1 MEQGVQLS
9 GTDIFI
15 SYSRE
20 DREIARS
27 FATGLANEGFQVW
40 WDAALHSGETFD
52 EVIEEQLRAAKAVV
66 VLWSPRSVKS
76 RWVRAE
82 ATLADRRN
90 KLVPAIIEPCDRP
103 IIFELAHTIDLSH
116 WTGDREDVP
125 WVRFRNDL
133 ARLISHGRNG
143 PASNGLANGRAAAVP
158 APQPATPPPAATEV
172 EDDQEAYEPTQFVT
186 TASNKSAS
194 HWLLGPSAAAPE
206 MQYVI
211 GPLGLK
217 IGRGQSADVVLADAQ
232 ISRTHCEVRLKEDE
246 LHVVDLD
253 STNGTYVDDEK
264 IAGEAILP
272 VGSTLRIGGISLV
285 HQVREPQHG

>member
-1 MEQGVQLS
+1 MS
-9 GTDIFI
+9 DTDIFI

-20 DREIARS
+20 DRDIAKQ
-27 FATGLANEGFQVW
+27 FAAGLTDEGFRVW

-116 WTGDREDVP
+116 WSGDREDLA
-125 WVRFRNDL
+125 WRRFQIDL
-133 ARLISHGRNG
+133 ARMVRRS
-143 PASNGLANGRAAAVP
+143 AAEELPSSA
-158 APQPATPPPAATEV
+158 AATPPAPPPADPPLAEV
-172 EDDQEAYEPTQFVT
+172 AAEQDDDDDYEPTAFVT
-186 TASNKSAS
+186 AASSKGPS
-194 HWLLGPSAAAPE
+194 HWLLHPSADFPE

-217 IGRGQSADVVLADAQ
+217 IGRGNASDVVLADAQ
-232 ISRTHCEVRLKEDE
+232 ISRTHCMVRLKEDE
-246 LHVVDLD
+246 LHVVDLN
-253 STNGTYVDDEK
+253 STNGTFVDDEK
-264 IAGEAILP
+264 VEGEAVLP
-272 VGSTLRIGGISLV
+272 VGSTLRIGTFSLV
-285 HQVREPQHG
+285 HQVREPHHR

>member
-1 MEQGVQLS
+1 MS
-9 GTDIFI
+9 DTDIFI

-20 DREIARS
+20 DREVVKR
-27 FATGLANEGFQVW
+27 FAHALTSEGFNVW

-116 WTGDREDVP
+116 WTGDREDP
-125 WVRFRNDL
+125 AWVRFKSDL
-133 ARLISHGRNG
+133 ARFVRRGS
-143 PASNGLANGRAAAVP
+143 PAKEEAKLTPAAPEVVKPAEPRP
-158 APQPATPPPAATEV
+158 APPPQLEE
-172 EDDQEAYEPTQFVT
+172 EDDDQYESTQFA
-186 TASNKSAS
+186 TAAS
-194 HWLLGPSAAAPE
+194 HKTSTHWLLHPNADSPE
-206 MQYVI
+206 AQYVI

-217 IGRGQSADVVLADAQ
+217 IGRGQSSDLVLADAR
-232 ISRTHCEVRLKEDE
+232 ISRAHCLVRLKEDE
-246 LHVVDLD
+246 VRVVDLN
-253 STNGTYVDDEK
+253 STNGTFVDDEK
-264 IAGEAILP
+264 IEEETVLP
-272 VGSTLRIGGISLV
+272 VGSTLRVGNISLV
-285 HQVREPQHG
+285 HQVREPHHG

>member
-1 MEQGVQLS
+1 MS
-9 GTDIFI
+9 DTDIFI

-20 DREIARS
+20 DREIAKR
-27 FATGLANEGFQVW
+27 FAAALSSEGFCVW

-66 VLWSPRSVKS
+66 VLWSPRAVKS

-116 WTGDREDVP
+116 WSGDPEDP
-125 WVRFRNDL
+125 AWLRFRGDL
-133 ARLISHGRNG
+133 ARLVQRHQDAAAG
-143 PASNGLANGRAAAVP
+143 AANGHAAVEP
-158 APQPATPPPAATEV
+158 APAGPPPAAEAV
-172 EDDQEAYEPTQFVT
+172 EDDREEYEPTQFMTAASST
-186 TASNKSAS
+186 TPS
-194 HWLLGPSAAAPE
+194 HWLLHPSADAPE

-217 IGRGQSADVVLADAQ
+217 IGRGHASDVVLADAQ
-232 ISRTHCEVRLKEDE
+232 ISRTHCLVQLKEDE
-246 LHVVDLD
+246 LHVVDLN
-253 STNGTYVDDEK
+253 STNGTFVDDER
-264 IAGEAILP
+264 IMGEAILP
-272 VGSTLRIGGISLV
+272 VGSTLRIGAFSLV
-285 HQVREPQHG
+285 HHVREPHHG

>member
-1 MEQGVQLS
+1 LS
-9 GTDIFI
+9 DTDIFI

-20 DREIARS
+20 DREIARR
-27 FATGLANEGFQVW
+27 FAVGLSDEGFRVW

-103 IIFELAHTIDLSH
+103 IIFELAHTIDMSH
-116 WTGDREDVP
+116 WNGDREDLA
-125 WVRFRNDL
+125 WQRFRSDL
-133 ARLISHGRNG
+133 ARHIRRETD
-143 PASNGLANGRAAAVP
+143 RAAAAAEEAKAPAEEAP
-158 APQPATPPPAATEV
+158 APAVPLLAEV
-172 EDDQEAYEPTQFVT
+172 VAEAEGDYDDYEPTSFFT
-186 TASNKSAS
+186 SASSQPAS
-194 HWLLGPSAAAPE
+194 HWLLHPSADFPE

-217 IGRGQSADVVLADAQ
+217 IGRGQASDLVLADSQ
-232 ISRTHCEVRLKEDE
+232 ISRAHCVVQLKEDE
-246 LHVVDLD
+246 LHVVDLN

-264 IAGEAILP
+264 VDGEAILP
-272 VGSTLRIGGISLV
+272 VGSTLRIGTISLV
-285 HQVREPQHG
+285 HQVREPQLG

>member
-1 MEQGVQLS
+1 MS
-9 GTDIFI
+9 DTDVFI

-20 DREIARS
+20 DREVVRR
-27 FATGLANEGFQVW
+27 FAHALSEAGLKVW

-52 EVIEEQLRAAKAVV
+52 EVIEQQLRASKAVV

-116 WTGDREDVP
+116 WEGDSADPSWQV
-125 WVRFRNDL
+125 FLNDL
-133 ARLISHGRNG
+133 LRLVRPDAVA
-143 PASNGLANGRAAAVP
+143 PAPSGGDKPAAARPEPEKRTSAP
-158 APQPATPPPAATEV
+158 APAANAKH
-172 EDDQEAYEPTQFVT
+172 EDEEYEPTQFI
-186 TASNKSAS
+186 SRDMRESAS
-194 HWLLGPSAAAPE
+194 HWLLHPNADDPA

-217 IGRGQSADVVLADAQ
+217 IGRGNSADVVLSDAQ
-232 ISRTHCEVRLKEDE
+232 ISRTHCMVRLKENE
-246 LHVVDLD
+246 LHVLDLS
-253 STNGTYVDDEK
+253 STNGTFVDDER
-264 IAGEAILP
+264 ISEETVLP
-272 VGSTLRIGGISLV
+272 VGSTLRVGNISLV
-285 HQVREPQHG
+285 HELRTHDR

>member
-1 MEQGVQLS
+1 MSE
-9 GTDIFI
+9 TDIFI
-15 SYSRE
+15 SYSRD
-20 DREIARS
+20 DREIAKR
-27 FATGLANEGFQVW
+27 FAAALSKEGFRVW

-52 EVIEEQLRAAKAVV
+52 EIIEEQLRAAKAVV

-116 WTGDREDVP
+116 WAGGDEDLA
-125 WVRFRNDL
+125 WQRFRSDV
-133 ARLISHGRNG
+133 ARLVRREHNG
-143 PASNGLANGRAAAVP
+143 SVDRGVVEAPALS
-158 APQPATPPPAATEV
+158 PATPQLSDA
-172 EDDQEAYEPTQFVT
+172 EDDGEEYEPTQFVT
-186 TASNKSAS
+186 SASGTAAS
-194 HWLLGPSAAAPE
+194 HWLLHPSADFPE

-217 IGRGQSADVVLADAQ
+217 IGRGHSSDVVLADGQ
-232 ISRTHCEVRLKEDE
+232 ISRTHCMVRLKEDE

-253 STNGTYVDDEK
+253 STNGTFVDDER
-264 IAGEAILP
+264 IDGEAVLP
-272 VGSTLRIGGISLV
+272 VGSTLRIGKFSLV
-285 HQVREPQHG
+285 HQVREPNHG

>member
-1 MEQGVQLS
+1 LS
-9 GTDIFI
+9 DTDIFI

-20 DREIARS
+20 DREIAKK
-27 FATGLANEGFQVW
+27 FAAALTDEGFRVW

-116 WTGDREDVP
+116 WSGDREDLP
-125 WVRFRNDL
+125 WQRFRSDL
-133 ARLISHGRNG
+133 ARHIR
-143 PASNGLANGRAAAVP
+143 RDEQAAAKSEAAAEP
-158 APQPATPPPAATEV
+158 AAAPMAPPPASAQPAA
-172 EDDQEAYEPTQFVT
+172 DDTTGADDDHEEYEPTQFVT
-186 TASNKSAS
+186 SASAKGPS
-194 HWLLGPSAAAPE
+194 HWLLHPSADFPE

-217 IGRGQSADVVLADAQ
+217 IGRGNSADVVLADAQ
-232 ISRTHCEVRLKEDE
+232 ISRAHCLVRLKADE
-246 LHVVDLD
+246 LHVVDLN
-253 STNGTYVDDEK
+253 STNGTFVDDEK
-264 IAGEAILP
+264 ISEETVLP
-272 VGSTLRIGGISLV
+272 VGSTLRIGTFSLV
-285 HQVREPQHG
+285 HEVREPRHG

>member
-1 MEQGVQLS
+1 MS
-9 GTDIFI
+9 DTDVFI

-20 DREIARS
+20 DREVVRR
-27 FATGLANEGFQVW
+27 FAHALSEAGLKVW

-52 EVIEEQLRAAKAVV
+52 EVIEQQLRASKAVV

-116 WTGDREDVP
+116 WEGNSADPSWQV
-125 WVRFRNDL
+125 FLNDL
-133 ARLISHGRNG
+133 LRLVRPGG
-143 PASNGLANGRAAAVP
+143 VAPAPSGGDKPAAARPEPEKRTSAP
-158 APQPATPPPAATEV
+158 APAANDKH
-172 EDDQEAYEPTQFVT
+172 DDEEYEPTQFSSRDT
-186 TASNKSAS
+186 RASAS
-194 HWLLGPSAAAPE
+194 HWLLHPNADDPA

-217 IGRGQSADVVLADAQ
+217 IGRGNSADVVLSDAQ
-232 ISRTHCEVRLKEDE
+232 ISRTHCMVRLKENE
-246 LHVVDLD
+246 LHVLDLS
-253 STNGTYVDDEK
+253 STNGTFVDDER
-264 IAGEAILP
+264 ISEETVLP
-272 VGSTLRIGGISLV
+272 VGSTLRVGNISLV
-285 HQVREPQHG
+285 HELRTHDR

>member
-1 MEQGVQLS
+1 MS
-9 GTDIFI
+9 DTDVFI

-20 DREIARS
+20 DREVVRRYAHALS
-27 FATGLANEGFQVW
+27 EAGLRVW

-52 EVIEEQLRAAKAVV
+52 EVIELQLRASKAVV

-116 WTGDREDVP
+116 WEGDSADPSWQVFLNDLLRLVRRDPVAPSPAGGDRPV
-125 WVRFRNDL
+125 
-133 ARLISHGRNG
+133 
-143 PASNGLANGRAAAVP
+143 AVEQ
-158 APQPATPPPAATEV
+158 PQERPVSPPTPAA
-172 EDDQEAYEPTQFVT
+172 DDRQDDEEYEPTQFVRRF
-186 TASNKSAS
+186 ASETAS
-194 HWLLGPSAAAPE
+194 HWLLHPNADDPG

-217 IGRGQSADVVLADAQ
+217 IGRGSSADVVLSDSQ
-232 ISRTHCEVRLKEDE
+232 ISRTHCMVRLKENE
-246 LHVVDLD
+246 LHVIDLS
-253 STNGTYVDDEK
+253 STNGTFVDDER
-264 IAGEAILP
+264 ISEETVLP
-272 VGSTLRIGGISLV
+272 VGSTLRVGNISLV
-285 HQVREPQHG
+285 HELRANDRG